1 LTEPRKT
8 HLRIEPRLSGT
19 AVALEPRYARVE
31 LTVLPEMA
39 ADAAG
44 LAHGGFVFGLADYA
58 AMLAINHPHVVLG
71 AAEVRFLKP
80 VVVGDA
86 LIAEAWLEAEAGK
99 KRMVKIEVRR
109 GETTVLIGMCTCFVP
124 EQHVLGAP

>member
-1 LTEPRKT
+1 MTESPKT

-19 AVALEPRYARVE
+19 PVALEPRYARVE

-39 ADAAG
+39 ADERG

-80 VVVGDA
+80 VAVGDA
-86 LIAEAWLEAEAGK
+86 LVGEAWLEAEIGK
-99 KRMVKIEVRR
+99 KRMVQVEVRR
-109 GETTVLIGMCTCFVP
+109 GEVTVLIGMCTCFVP
-124 EQHVLGAP
+124 EAHVLGTP

>member
-1 LTEPRKT
+1 MPEPPKT
-8 HLRIEPRLSGT
+8 HLAIEPRLAGT
-19 AVALEPRYARVE
+19 VAAIESRYARVD

-39 ADAAG
+39 ADQRG

-58 AMLAINHPHVVLG
+58 AMLAVNHPHVVLG

-86 LIAEAWLEAEAGK
+86 LIAEAWLEAEVGK
-99 KRMVKIEVRR
+99 KRLVKVEVRR

-124 EQHVLGAP
+124 EQHVLGAS

>member
-1 LTEPRKT
+1 MTESPNT
-8 HLRIEPRLSGT
+8 HLSIDHRLAG
-19 AVALEPRYARVE
+19 AVVALAPRYARVE

-39 ADAAG
+39 ADERG
-44 LAHGGFVFGLADYA
+44 LAHGGFVFGVADYA

-80 VVVGDA
+80 VVVGDT
-86 LIAEAWLEAEAGK
+86 LVAEAWLEAEAGK
-99 KRMVKIEVRR
+99 KRMVKVEVRR

-124 EQHVLGAP
+124 EQHVLGTL